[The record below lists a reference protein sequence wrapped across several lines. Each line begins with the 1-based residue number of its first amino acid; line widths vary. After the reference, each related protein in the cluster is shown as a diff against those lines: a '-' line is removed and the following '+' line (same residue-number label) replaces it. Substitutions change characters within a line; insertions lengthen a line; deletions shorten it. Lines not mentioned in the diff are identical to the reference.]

1 MEQIE
6 QLKAMRDAAKSRLE
20 ATPDFRLMTSLTALI
35 DDLEAAFNGEQPE
48 AATQFDQPAAT
59 EAESSD
65 AEAAP
70 GVEPATELQAETV
83 IEEVET
89 DYEETVVIA
98 ETEEEI
104 DPGQI
109 SFDEI
114 ELDITPEDI
123 DAEELETAMAAEVL
137 SMNGDA
143 VAGSLS
149 ETAEE
154 AVNRALDELSIDL
167 ENQLEAE
174 TASRGKR

>member
-6 QLKAMRDAAKSRLE
+6 QLKAMRDAAKARLE
-20 ATPDFRLMTSLTALI
+20 ATPDYRLMTSLAALI
-35 DDLEAAFNGEQPE
+35 DDLEAAFSGEPLAPAEPQAAEPQAAKPE
-48 AATQFDQPAAT
+48 AV
-59 EAESSD
+59 
-65 AEAAP
+65 EAAP
-70 GVEPATELQAETV
+70 EPEVAQEQQAEDVTP
-83 IEEVET
+83 VET

-98 ETEEEI
+98 EIDEEI

-123 DAEELETAMAAEVL
+123 DAEELETGMAAEVL

-167 ENQLEAE
+167 ADELEAE
-174 TASRGKR
+174 TATRGRR

>member
-6 QLKAMRDAAKSRLE
+6 QLKAMRDAARARLE
-20 ATPDFRLMTSLTALI
+20 ATPDYRLMTSLAALI
-35 DDLEAAFNGEQPE
+35 DDLEAAFSGEPPASAAASPSPQAAEPE
-48 AATQFDQPAAT
+48 AL
-59 EAESSD
+59 EAEPEVAD
-65 AEAAP
+65 QQ
-70 GVEPATELQAETV
+70 QAEDVTP
-83 IEEVET
+83 VET

-98 ETEEEI
+98 ETEEE

-123 DAEELETAMAAEVL
+123 DAEELETVMAAEVL

-167 ENQLEAE
+167 ADQLEVE
-174 TASRGKR
+174 TATRGRR

>member
-1 MEQIE
+1 M
-6 QLKAMRDAAKSRLE
+6 S
-20 ATPDFRLMTSLTALI
+20 
-35 DDLEAAFNGEQPE
+35 
-48 AATQFDQPAAT
+48 AATLQLT
-59 EAESSD
+59 SRAE
-65 AEAAP
+65 
-70 GVEPATELQAETV
+70 
-83 IEEVET
+83 I
-89 DYEETVVIA
+89 
-98 ETEEEI
+98 EEEI

-123 DAEELETAMAAEVL
+123 DAEELETGMAAEVL

-167 ENQLEAE
+167 ADELEAE
-174 TASRGKR
+174 TATRGRR

>member
-6 QLKAMRDAAKSRLE
+6 QLKAMRDAAKARLE
-20 ATPDFRLMTSLTALI
+20 ATPDYRLMTSLAALI
-35 DDLEAAFNGEQPE
+35 DDLEAAFSGEPPASAEPQTAKTQAAKPE
-48 AATQFDQPAAT
+48 AV
-59 EAESSD
+59 
-65 AEAAP
+65 EAAP
-70 GVEPATELQAETV
+70 EPEVAQEQQAEDVTP
-83 IEEVET
+83 VET
-89 DYEETVVIA
+89 VYEETVVIA
-98 ETEEEI
+98 EIEEEI

-123 DAEELETAMAAEVL
+123 DAEELETGMAAEVL

-167 ENQLEAE
+167 ADELEAE
-174 TASRGKR
+174 TATRGRR

>member
-6 QLKAMRDAAKSRLE
+6 QLKAMRDAAKARLE
-20 ATPDFRLMTSLTALI
+20 ATPDFRLMTSLAALI
-35 DDLEAAFNGEQPE
+35 DDLEVAFSGQPTATAATSAGPVTIEPE
-48 AATQFDQPAAT
+48 AIEAAAAPEQRFAVGSQAEQVT
-59 EAESSD
+59 EAV
-65 AEAAP
+65 EA
-70 GVEPATELQAETV
+70 
-83 IEEVET
+83 
-89 DYEETVVIA
+89 DHEETVVIA
-98 ETEEEI
+98 EIEEEI
-104 DPGQI
+104 DPGHI

-123 DAEELETAMAAEVL
+123 DAEELETVIAAEVL

-167 ENQLEAE
+167 ADQLEAE
-174 TASRGKR
+174 TASRGRR

>member
-6 QLKAMRDAAKSRLE
+6 QLKAMRDAAKARLE
-20 ATPDFRLMTSLTALI
+20 ATPDFRLMTSLAALI
-35 DDLEAAFNGEQPE
+35 DDLEAAFNGEP
-48 AATQFDQPAAT
+48 PAASTSTQTRAAET
-59 EAESSD
+59 ESVEATPAPGHDGNDEQQAED
-65 AEAAP
+65 AAP
-70 GVEPATELQAETV
+70 
-83 IEEVET
+83 VET
-89 DYEETVVIA
+89 DHEEAVVIA
-98 ETEEEI
+98 ETDEEI

-114 ELDITPEDI
+114 ELDITPDDL
-123 DAEELETAMAAEVL
+123 DAEELETVIAAEVL

-167 ENQLEAE
+167 ADELEAE
-174 TASRGKR
+174 TASRGRR